1 MLSGKDDQLPER
13 AAALARYAAT
23 LTAQPWTLTP
33 DFAAE
38 LSAQGLDAAG
48 IEAATGVIVVFNYLT
63 RVADASGI
71 EFDYTSPLPRFQPQ
85 HDRRAMPRP
94 DRGSWPVV
102 EPELR
107 TFPRFPTLA
116 KAWQRWQEYVFDSDR
131 PLTRR
136 ERLVLALAAAV
147 ECCDRWRADTLA
159 DFEPRDERERRL
171 ASFAGKLSREPWRM
185 LPADLEALRALGYAE
200 PALLHAIAVAA
211 LQNAQSRLALARAL
225 TTS

>member
-1 MLSGKDDQLPER
+1 MLGGKEEQLPER
-13 AAALARYAAT
+13 AAVLARYATT

-38 LSAQGLDAAG
+38 LSAQGVDAAA

-71 EFDYTSPLPRFQPQ
+71 EFDYASPLPRFQPQ
-85 HDRRAMPRP
+85 RDRRAMPRP

-107 TFPRFPTLA
+107 TFARFPTLA
-116 KAWQRWQEYVFDSDR
+116 QAWQRWQEYVFDSDR

-136 ERLVLALAAAV
+136 DRRVLALAAAV

-171 ASFAGKLSREPWRM
+171 AGFAGKLSREPWRM
-185 LPADLEALRALGYAE
+185 DPADLEALRELGYPE
-200 PALLHAIAVAA
+200 PALLHAIAVVA

-225 TTS
+225 TTG